1 MDCYK
6 VLLINS
12 LNLLNFIAINNSI
25 TYKIVPIFAE
35 STVAEVSPPYANT
48 ATGTLTLNKAIPDS
62 VWNSAN
68 ALISITTS
76 AGIGGASRQTQFTQ
90 CTNGSCD
97 TIVNVTMVKN
107 TSPPGQNF
115 YACCHTISSTTTVDY
130 MINGLLASGSAGN
143 ALVGKQ
149 SAKFMTKCWVKFAI
163 VFD

>member
-1 MDCYK
+1 M
-6 VLLINS
+6 
-12 LNLLNFIAINNSI
+12 
-25 TYKIVPIFAE
+25 PIFAE
-35 STVAEVSPPYANT
+35 SNVAEVTPPYAN
-48 ATGTLTLNKAIPDS
+48 ASTGTLTLNKAIPDS
-62 VWNSAN
+62 VWNSSN

-115 YACCHTISSTTTVDY
+115 YACCHTITSTTTVDY

-143 ALVGKQ
+143 ALVGKP
-149 SAKFMTKCWVKFAI
+149 SAKFLTKCWVKFAI

>member
-1 MDCYK
+1 M
-6 VLLINS
+6 
-12 LNLLNFIAINNSI
+12 
-25 TYKIVPIFAE
+25 PIFAE
-35 STVAEVSPPYANT
+35 SSPAEVTPPYANA
-48 ATGTLTLNKAIPDS
+48 ATGTLTLNKAIPDA

-90 CTNGSCD
+90 CSNGSCD

-115 YACCHTISSTTTVDY
+115 YACCHTITSPTTVDY

-143 ALVGKQ
+143 SLVGRQ
-149 SAKFMTKCWVKFAI
+149 SAKFITRCWVKFAI

>member
-1 MDCYK
+1 M
-6 VLLINS
+6 
-12 LNLLNFIAINNSI
+12 
-25 TYKIVPIFAE
+25 PIFAE
-35 STVAEVSPPYANT
+35 SNPNEVTPPYANA

-62 VWNSAN
+62 VWNSSN

-90 CTNGSCD
+90 CSNGSCD

-115 YACCHTISSTTTVDY
+115 YACCHTITSPTTVDY
-130 MINGLLASGSAGN
+130 MINGLLVSGSAGN

-149 SAKFMTKCWVKFAI
+149 SAKFITKCWVKFAI
-163 VFD
+163 VFN